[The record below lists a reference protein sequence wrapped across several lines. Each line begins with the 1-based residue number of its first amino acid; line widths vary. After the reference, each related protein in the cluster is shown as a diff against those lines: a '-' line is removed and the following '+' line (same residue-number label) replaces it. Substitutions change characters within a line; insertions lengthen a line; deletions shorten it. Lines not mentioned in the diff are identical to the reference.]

1 MTLTVSTAIYSISI
15 WHFEECNER
24 NTCNLSEK
32 SIENVCTVEAKT
44 LTLTRCLGDSLV
56 KCAAVKFK
64 IAHIQYIEL
73 PVGGESSSLMH
84 SQIPHCW
91 WNDTGANV
99 TLSPPASLICLAS
112 GRWGYS
118 TLSIESSLNGGLNGH
133 AIRRNCQE
141 MVAVF
146 LASLNFDRNV
156 IPMW

>member
-32 SIENVCTVEAKT
+32 SIENVCSVEAKT
-44 LTLTRCLGDSLV
+44 LTLTRYLGDSLV
-56 KCAAVKFK
+56 KYAAVKFK

-91 WNDTGANV
+91 
-99 TLSPPASLICLAS
+99 
-112 GRWGYS
+112 
-118 TLSIESSLNGGLNGH
+118 
-133 AIRRNCQE
+133 
-141 MVAVF
+141 
-146 LASLNFDRNV
+146 
-156 IPMW
+156 